1 MYFLLFGNKGYY
13 DHLGYII
20 NKCPECGQSAPFYVE
35 QERKKLTIFFVPTF
49 RYSAKHSMT
58 CTACR
63 QRFEV
68 AKELKSQIAEKLMTK
83 DEVTSVMQQRRR
95 DELASMPRCPDCQ
108 AQVAADMT
116 YCPRCGRKLTT
127 EA

>member
-1 MYFLLFGNKGYY
+1 MWFLLFGNKGYY

-35 QERKKLTIFFVPTF
+35 QERKKLSIFFVPTF
-49 RYSAKHSMT
+49 RYSAQHSMT

-63 QRFEV
+63 QRFDV
-68 AKELKSQIAEKLMTK
+68 TKKLKPQITEKLMTK
-83 DEVTSVMQQRRR
+83 DEVTSLMQQRRR
-95 DELASMPRCPDCQ
+95 DDLAGMPRCPGCQ
-108 AQVAADMT
+108 AQVAADMA
-116 YCPRCGRKLTT
+116 YCPGYGRKLTG

>member
-1 MYFLLFGNKGYY
+1 MWFLFFGNKGYH

-20 NKCPECGQSAPFYVE
+20 NKCPECGQSVPFYVE

-49 RYSAKHSMT
+49 RYATKHLMT

-68 AKELKSQIAEKLMTK
+68 AKELKPQIVEKMMTK

-95 DELASMPRCPDCQ
+95 DELASVPRCPGCQ
-108 AQVAADMT
+108 AQVAADMA